1 MNVRYRGAFS
11 ADTAEMSRL
20 IAVQNNQVHRHVG
33 YCGVEASEI
42 RHTLENDFEKKRLEQ
57 DFTLALLEE
66 KVVGVLGF
74 DLDPDTGL
82 AEIWGPFADEE
93 EKRAGDCANKK
104 AGPAVGRAELIEGL
118 WRTALERANG
128 SIVRLQG
135 FYHQDNA
142 EAESL
147 MRRSGASLAGRH
159 LTLALRQADFSAE
172 SQEEDSLIAEL
183 GAEFEEAFVRLH
195 DEAFPGSYASGHKLL
210 EERDA
215 EHRLIGYVR
224 EGELLGYAFVS
235 GSRTFAE
242 GDVEF
247 LASAARARGQGVGQN
262 LLRAALRLLF
272 EEFAPAEARLTVSAT
287 NAAAIGLYRKCGFRV
302 REEMNVYEL
311 NFAKIRSASR

>member
-1 MNVRYRGAFS
+1 
-11 ADTAEMSRL
+11 MSRL
-20 IAVQNNQVHRHVG
+20 IAAQNNQVHRHVG

-42 RHTLENDFEKKRLEQ
+42 RHTLESDFETKRLEQ

-82 AEIWGPFADEE
+82 AEIWGPFVDLEDGQAEDEAN
-93 EKRAGDCANKK
+93 EKKEFAGS
-104 AGPAVGRAELIEGL
+104 RAELIEGL
-118 WRTALERANG
+118 WTAALERADD

-135 FYHQDNA
+135 FYHRDNR
-142 EAESL
+142 EAELL
-147 MRRSGASLAGRH
+147 MRRSGASLTGQH
-159 LTLALRQADFSAE
+159 LTLALKR
-172 SQEEDSLIAEL
+172 EECSPGLPEGPEISEL
-183 GAEFEEAFVRLH
+183 GAGFEEAFARLH

-224 EGELLGYAFVS
+224 QNELLGYAFVS
-235 GSRTFAE
+235 GSRAFAE

-247 LASAARARGQGVGQN
+247 LATAAAARGQGIGRS
-262 LLRAALRLLF
+262 LLRAALRVLF
-272 EEFAPAEARLTVSAT
+272 EEFAPPEARLTVSAT
-287 NAAAIGLYRKCGFRV
+287 NAAAIGLYRECGFRV

-311 NFAKIRSASR
+311 NFAKIRSAAR